1 MRTFANRAIKV
12 LLLALLPARALA
24 CDCPPSASAAD
35 RANLIF
41 VGRCVDVSPNP
52 IKGDLNV
59 VFQVD
64 SSWKRK
70 VESYATIHT
79 PTTDCHY
86 AFTKGKRYLVYTN
99 KAHQTFKTSL
109 CEPNVLLDDNQ
120 VVQLPEFGKAF
131 LPGRPEFARRMNL
144 ILIGLGVGGLLLVA
158 AVVLRK
164 RLFRPKGR
172 AA

>member
-1 MRTFANRAIKV
+1 MKTFANRVIKV
-12 LLLALLPARALA
+12 LLLMLLPAWALA
-24 CDCPPSASAAD
+24 CNCPPGESAAA

-64 SSWKRK
+64 SSWKRQ
-70 VESYATIHT
+70 VESFATVHT

-99 KAHQTFKTSL
+99 KAHQTFKTSI
-109 CEPNVLLDDNQ
+109 CEPNLLLDDAQ
-120 VVQLPEFGKAF
+120 VVQLPELGKAY
-131 LPGRPEFARRMNL
+131 LPGRPEFAQRMNL

-158 AVVLRK
+158 VVVLRK
-164 RLFRPKGR
+164 RVFRPKGQ